1 MENTYHFRL
10 RARRALPLPSGRFL
24 RRLLVF
30 SLCALLTFTLIFNFQ
45 LYPGIS
51 ALATAQAENQAQ
63 SVIGRAFAAGV
74 EENPALYDN
83 LITFTYKTD
92 GSIAALRCDV
102 PALNRARNALLL
114 SVIDSLTAES
124 ATVVRIPLGNLLGGE
139 MLSGRGPDFCV
150 RVLLAQGSSAH
161 MESQFVENGI
171 NQTLHRVLFSVTVR
185 LTVLTPSH
193 QTETT
198 VKQTFCVAETVILG
212 TVPESYT
219 KINRLTDD
227 VTEDEIDD
235 RMDFGNQE

>member
-1 MENTYHFRL
+1 MENTFHLRL
-10 RARRALPLPSGRFL
+10 RARRTLRLPSLRPFLRFL
-24 RRLLVF
+24 VF
-30 SLCALLTFTLIFNFQ
+30 ALSVTLAFALIFNFQ

-51 ALATAQAENQAQ
+51 ALATAQAENRAQ
-63 SVIGRAFAAGV
+63 QLIGRAFADGV
-74 EENPALYDN
+74 AENPALYDN
-83 LITFTYKTD
+83 LIAFTYRTD
-92 GSIAALRCDV
+92 GSVAALRCDV

-114 SVIDSLTAES
+114 TVIDALEAEN

-161 MESQFVENGI
+161 MASQFVENGI
-171 NQTLHRVLFSVTVR
+171 NQTLHRVLFSVAVH
-185 LTVLTPSH
+185 LTVMTPSH

-198 VKQTFCVAETVILG
+198 VEQTFCVAETIIVG
-212 TVPESYT
+212 TVPDSYT